1 MRMFFALLSLF
12 YVAAIFILAGSP
24 IARELTKFNPYSLL
38 HIPLYGIMTFLVVF
52 AIVPVSRAV
61 RVVGD
66 SAKPQFV
73 VTNGL
78 TVRLLVAG
86 AIALAVGILDE
97 IHQLYVPGRDGSAG
111 DAMLD
116 TLGIILALILCS
128 LLFKTNFFGK
138 LTKQAQ

>member
-1 MRMFFALLSLF
+1 MFFALLSLF

-38 HIPLYGIMTFLVVF
+38 HIPLYGIMTFRVVF
-52 AIVPVSRAV
+52 AIVPVSRAA

-66 SAKPQFV
+66 PAKLQFV
-73 VTNGL
+73 FTNGL

-111 DAMLD
+111 DVMLD
-116 TLGIILALILCS
+116 TLGIVLALILCS
-128 LLFKTNFFGK
+128 LLFKTSLLRKRPTGSNR
-138 LTKQAQ
+138 